1 MTGNLSAMMHMHDLR
16 VAEDIGKM
24 AELGWFDVEFT
35 MYGCAYLQDRKM
47 YYRISS
53 EAEDIYD
60 FIEKGSRIGVYP
72 GNVLS
77 LTKKYPVPA
86 GMKELIAQE
95 VKRDLGKL
103 LREVYPQEFFAELY
117 ALAEAAETNSA
128 AAVLWS
134 EADALEGV
142 FEEEKLKYFEELVDY
157 AYSCRKLAGAA
168 YTELINWIGSQRKDM
183 EDDFVSK
190 DIFEKTLYGIGYAG
204 EAGIEYLTNAQK
216 GYVYAEMYA
225 LEQAGKLTTP
235 LFSKTYWYNYVYRL
249 GDVNRDFKK
258 KIKQELNEDYLKK
271 LQQIRAGQGA
281 VSPKTYAAAIQKI
294 GQRFGAEPYKTML
307 RYGYRW
313 GMLS

>member
-35 MYGCAYLQDRKM
+35 MYGCAYLKDGKM

-60 FIEKGSRIGVYP
+60 FIEKGSRLGVYP

-77 LTKKYPVPA
+77 LTEKYPVPA

-95 VKRDLGKL
+95 VKRDLGRKL
-103 LREVYPQEFFAELY
+103 KEVYPQAFFTELY
-117 ALAEAAETNSA
+117 GLAEAAETNTA

-157 AYSCRKLAGAA
+157 TYSCRKLSGAE
-168 YTELINWIGSQRKDM
+168 YTALLNWIASQRKDM

-190 DIFEKTLYGIGYAG
+190 DVFEKTLYGIGYAG
-204 EAGIEYLTNAQK
+204 ESGIDYLTNAQK
-216 GYVYAEMYA
+216 GYMYTEMYA
-225 LEQAGKLTTP
+225 LEQAGKFTTP

-258 KIKQELNEDYLKK
+258 KIKQELNEDTIRKIK
-271 LQQIRAGQGA
+271 TIRAGESA
-281 VSPKTYAAAIQKI
+281 ISKKDFAATAETIREKYGNAPYETIQ
-294 GQRFGAEPYKTML
+294 

-313 GMLS
+313 GLI